1 MTDFQ
6 RRILHREGRSALIG
20 GLGIIAAVSIGITL
34 LGWPWWQGL
43 AVLVFPAAFA
53 ADWLLM
59 RRRML
64 HGVYG
69 NNRMEAMEAVE
80 AFMASKR
87 Q

>member
-6 RRILHREGRSALIG
+6 RRILHRKGRNALIG
-20 GLGIIAAVSIGITL
+20 GFGIIAVASIGITL
-34 LGWPWWQGL
+34 LDWPWLQGL

-59 RRRML
+59 RRRMQR
-64 HGVYG
+64 GIYG
-69 NNRMEAMEAVE
+69 NNRMEAMEVVE